1 MPRRAAVALLLCLL
15 ALTLAVAARL
25 LIDPAGLAWPAD
37 PAILALRADRAAAG
51 LIVGAALA
59 GAGVMLQSLF
69 RNPLAAPELL
79 GLASGAGLTVS
90 LAAYL
95 GYRAGEGVAPA
106 ASPFAAALIGSLG
119 TLALVYALGQ
129 KRGLIEPVALILG
142 GAEDHPEDHADQDQG
157 HGVILG
163 AATALVRSL
172 MPPDESQSITIWLFG
187 TLSDELPRSRL
198 WGAGIVTLLGV
209 ALAAWLGRAM
219 DAMAMSADEALSVGV
234 RVGRVRAMLF
244 IASGV
249 LTAAAV
255 SIAGPIGFV
264 GFVCPHVARLMM
276 GPAHRPLAIG
286 AAALGAALVIGADT
300 LVRAIDLPSG
310 RLPVGVVTALLGG
323 PVLIAMLRGR
333 GLGRF

>member
-15 ALTLAVAARL
+15 ALTLAVTARL
-25 LIDPAGLAWPAD
+25 LIDPSGLAWPAD
-37 PAILALRADRAAAG
+37 EAILALRADRAAAG

-90 LAAYL
+90 LSAYV
-95 GYRAGEGVAPA
+95 GYLAGQGAAPA

-129 KRGLIEPVALILG
+129 KRGLIEPVALILVG
-142 GAEDHPEDHADQDQG
+142 VIL
-157 HGVILG
+157 GVILG

-187 TLSDELPRSRL
+187 TLSDELSRSRL

-234 RVGRVRAMLF
+234 RVGRVRALLF

-276 GPAHRPLAIG
+276 GPAHRPLVIG

-300 LVRAIDLPSG
+300 LVRAIPLPSG